1 MRGSGVGRFYVP
13 DRRNFL
19 SLLDRA
25 DMGDSN
31 IINRRH
37 AAPSTGSSAA
47 GRSSSSASTIP
58 DEVADADQ
66 TVVSTSPPMGVE
78 PVGRGWH
85 PRELGRALEGQQLD
99 HVLLEQ
105 FVGGGGM
112 GAVFRAWDTDL
123 HRVVAVKVLATA
135 HSSDEDSQRR
145 FQTEARSAA
154 RLDHP
159 NIARVHY
166 VGEDRSIRYIVFE
179 YIDGANVRD
188 IVYANGPLPLAD
200 ALNYTLQIANALT
213 HAWEREVVHRDIKPS
228 NILITQEGLAKL
240 VDMGLARLE
249 QLDGTVNDETAT
261 GVTLGTFDYISPEQA
276 RNPRDADT
284 RSDIYSL
291 GCALFYMLAGQPP
304 FPDGTVLQKLLQH
317 QGEPAP
323 DVRQYRPDV
332 PEQLAGVLATM
343 LAKRPEDRFQTPTDL
358 TAELASCTD
367 QIGLAPGQ
375 IALRAYWS
383 NWVSRPT
390 GLGRHAAWLVPSV
403 LLLIGVLGLALWWNH
418 EATPPE
424 FPELRI
430 PASQATTG
438 NVDSMEQS
446 ATPSAIDPER

>member
-1 MRGSGVGRFYVP
+1 
-13 DRRNFL
+13 
-19 SLLDRA
+19 
-25 DMGDSN
+25 MGDSEN
-31 IINRRH
+31 IHRPRDE
-37 AAPSTGSSAA
+37 SSLGSSLVQ
-47 GRSSSSASTIP
+47 RCTSSVSSIP
-58 DEVADADQ
+58 DEVAEADQ
-66 TVVSTSPPMGVE
+66 TVVSTAPPMGVQ
-78 PVGRGWH
+78 PVGKGWH

-123 HRVVAVKVLATA
+123 HRVVAVKVLSTMQA
-135 HSSDEDSQRR
+135 SDEDSQRR

-166 VGEDRSIRYIVFE
+166 VGEDRDIHYIVFE

-228 NILITQEGLAKL
+228 NILITPDGLAKL

-249 QLDGTVNDETAT
+249 QIDGTVNEETAT

-291 GCALFYMLAGQPP
+291 GCTLFYMLTGQHP
-304 FPDGTVLQKLLQH
+304 FRDGTVLQKLLQH
-317 QGEPAP
+317 QGERAP
-323 DVRQYRPDV
+323 DVVYVRPAV
-332 PEQLAGVLATM
+332 PERLAVLLATM
-343 LAKRPEDRFQTPTDL
+343 LSKRPEDRFQTPADL
-358 TAELASCTD
+358 SAALAGCTD
-367 QIGLAPGQ
+367 QLGLSPANV
-375 IALRAYWS
+375 ALPAYWS
-383 NWVSRPT
+383 NWASRP
-390 GLGRHAAWLVPSV
+390 GRLGRHAAWLVPTAM
-403 LLLIGVLGLALWWNH
+403 LLAVVLGLALWWNH
-418 EATPPE
+418 EATPPD
-424 FPELRI
+424 FPELQI
-430 PASQATTG
+430 PPAAAAAGTG
-438 NVDSMEQS
+438 Q
-446 ATPSAIDPER
+446 ERGPQNTEPVSRSG

>member
-1 MRGSGVGRFYVP
+1 
-13 DRRNFL
+13 
-19 SLLDRA
+19 
-25 DMGDSN
+25 
-31 IINRRH
+31 
-37 AAPSTGSSAA
+37 
-47 GRSSSSASTIP
+47 
-58 DEVADADQ
+58 
-66 TVVSTSPPMGVE
+66 MGVQ
-78 PVGRGWH
+78 PVGKGWH

-123 HRVVAVKVLATA
+123 HRVVAVKVLSTMQAG
-135 HSSDEDSQRR
+135 DEESQRR

-166 VGEDRSIRYIVFE
+166 VGEDRGIRYIVFE

-200 ALNYTLQIANALT
+200 TLNYTLQIANALA

-228 NILITQEGLAKL
+228 NILITQDGLAKL

-249 QLDGTVNDETAT
+249 HLDGTVNEETAT

-291 GCALFYMLAGQPP
+291 GCTLFYMLAGQPP
-304 FPDGTVLQKLLQH
+304 FRDGTVLQKLLQH

-332 PEQLAGVLATM
+332 PDSLAAVLAMM
-343 LAKRPEDRFQTPTDL
+343 LAKRPEDRFQTP
-358 TAELASCTD
+358 AELSAALAGCTD
-367 QIGLAPGQ
+367 QLGLAPMQ
-375 IALRAYWS
+375 VALPAYWS
-383 NWVSRPT
+383 NWAPRPPR
-390 GLGRHAAWLVPSV
+390 LGRHAPWLVPSAM
-403 LLLIGVLGLALWWNH
+403 LLVGVLGLALWWNH
-418 EATPPE
+418 EATPPA
-424 FPELRI
+424 FSELQI
-430 PASQATTG
+430 PAPPAT
-438 NVDSMEQS
+438 VDDDNLEQS
-446 ATPSAIDPER
+446 AKKSAVGRER